1 MHPPS
6 AQPDP
11 AWLRC
16 RQAYHH
22 LVFTLGTTLPPPP
35 TDSPENR
42 DRRDSSAIAQVA
54 ALLPANAAEAT
65 LAAQYVAAC
74 AQSMDVLRLAN
85 QPGMDPSLALK
96 CAAQAASMMRQAQS
110 ALRLLLRAQAVRQKR
125 EADSGQAD
133 AAAWT
138 EYCAAGLMEEARSVP
153 QEAGPGGHPADDPA
167 SCPAAAA
174 PHPHTAPS
182 MDPSDPVPARPAG
195 PTLVFAHPE
204 KTRTEARETG
214 VSTSVPATAAGVRQ
228 PALDAHPG
236 TPTRAPAPGARTG
249 RNGETAGIAVTAQA
263 QWTAPVPGFPKHP

>member
-22 LVFTLGTTLPPPP
+22 LIFTLGTTLPPPP

-42 DRRDSSAIAQVA
+42 DRRDSAAIAQVA
-54 ALLPANAAEAT
+54 APLPANAAEAV

-74 AQSMDVLRLAN
+74 AQSMDCLRLAN
-85 QPGMDPSLALK
+85 QAGTDPGLALK

-125 EADSGQAD
+125 EADTGQAD

-138 EYCAAGLMEEARSVP
+138 EHCAAGLMEDARSAP
-153 QEAGPGGHPADDPA
+153 QGVGPGCHPADDPA
-167 SCPAAAA
+167 LCPAAMT
-174 PHPHTAPS
+174 PDPQTAPS
-182 MDPSDPVPARPAG
+182 MDPSDPAPARPAG
-195 PTLVFAHPE
+195 PKLVFAHPE
-204 KTRTEARETG
+204 KARTEARETG
-214 VSTSVPATAAGVRQ
+214 VSRSLPDPAPAAGDGQ
-228 PALDAHPG
+228 PALDPHPG
-236 TPTRAPAPGARTG
+236 TIARTAASGATTG
-249 RNGETAGIAVTAQA
+249 RDGETAGMA
-263 QWTAPVPGFPKHP
+263 